1 MVLSSSPRVLSL
13 VAALTLALAACDSGP
28 ARDAADLVLRG
39 GKIVFWDRL
48 GRRKVRTVARDEGIT
63 R

>member
-39 GKIVFWDRL
+39 GKIV
-48 GRRKVRTVARDEGIT
+48 TVDEAMPEAQALTQIGQSSG
-63 R
+63 